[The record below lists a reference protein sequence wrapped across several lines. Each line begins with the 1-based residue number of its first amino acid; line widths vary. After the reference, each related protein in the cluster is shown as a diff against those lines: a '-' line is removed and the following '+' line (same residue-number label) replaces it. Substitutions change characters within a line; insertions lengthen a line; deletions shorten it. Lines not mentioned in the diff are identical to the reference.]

1 MMKILIVIKSKKK
14 SAEVNRFVKV
24 CYPNSCI
31 INASSERQAK
41 QLIEREYFNIDICFI
56 EVLKRDPYGLK
67 IAEDFSKIRN
77 HMKMIFLADCRDF
90 ALKAWDLGVRDYLLE
105 PITIESIQHTMS
117 ICLPQK

>member
-1 MMKILIVIKSKKK
+1 MKILIVVKSKKK
-14 SAEVNRFVKV
+14 LVEISQYVKD

-31 INASSERQAK
+31 INASNERRAK
-41 QLIEREYFNIDICFI
+41 TLIERENFNIDICFI

-67 IAEDFSKIRN
+67 LAEDFSDIGN
-77 HMKMIFLADCRDF
+77 HMTMIFLADCKDF

-105 PITIESIQHTMS
+105 PITLESIRHTMS